1 MREFVRKFLPRIER
15 EAPHRLDEEVEKVIE
30 DEIESTSVIMVGG
43 DGSKTAAG
51 MEGVKQ
57 SVDARSPSME
67 SGFSSSSDTE
77 EEDNR
82 AKQKE
87 FPSWGRRTWGI
98 SSFNLL
104 SPSAQPKPTPRRRAG
119 TLPSSP
125 DLAQAYPTTSAL
137 DLKPTYPRTRSHSHI
152 NQRPPLTG
160 SLASRR
166 SALPPR
172 INLPSNS
179 KISSMFGMPLGSPE
193 GWSATNS
200 IPPSPSLR
208 RSSRATSHQDL
219 SSLVRD
225 WTNEGP
231 ANRTLIYPFH
241 AHDT

>member
-1 MREFVRKFLPRIER
+1 MRGFVRKSLPRIER

-30 DEIESTSVIMVGG
+30 DEIESTGVIMVGG
-43 DGSKTAAG
+43 DGSKTATG

-57 SVDARSPSME
+57 SVDHLDARSPTTD
-67 SGFSSSSDTE
+67 SGSDTE
-77 EEDNR
+77 EEDNHT
-82 AKQKE
+82 KQKE

-98 SSFNLL
+98 SSFSLL
-104 SPSAQPKPTPRRRAG
+104 LPSAQPKPTPRRRAG

-125 DLAQAYPTTSAL
+125 DFAQGYPTTSAL
-137 DLKPTYPRTRSHSHI
+137 DLKPTYSRTRSHSHI
-152 NQRPPLTG
+152 NQRPPLSG

-179 KISSMFGMPLGSPE
+179 KIPSTFGMPLESPE
-193 GWSATNS
+193 AWSTANS

-219 SSLVRD
+219 FSLVRD

-231 ANRTLIYPFH
+231 ANRTVIYPFH
-241 AHDT
+241 AHDA